1 MGSYVF
7 LGVLCKHLPTISQ
20 KDCLLCG
27 PHDKK
32 GLTVI
37 FSSWALRDF
46 SKSSCFFR
54 RASTLSKESPKSSF
68 SRNAW
73 RKNRSLQHHGLLIHL
88 QPKSKSRLW
97 QNTDKK
103 YPMAIKLLR
112 SLRESLVFL
121 YPLKKKK
128 INQNTGKQSLSYI
141 LPNTFL
147 IISFKGGRILR

>member
-128 INQNTGKQSLSYI
+128 KNQPEHWKTI
-141 LPNTFL
+141 L
-147 IISFKGGRILR
+147 IIYSPKHFSNYFF